1 VKKQSFNSQNKDPI
15 SQRQAQIARR
25 NNSLLWSRRLMGLKS
40 QLEWPGWPV
49 VANQPTE
56 CYWLSVRKEPSFIQ
70 RLRTLQNSDKK
81 VGLSLAGS
89 FSTNGRAPFGG
100 WHEAGKGSLSRDKRL
115 NSSPAKGSPFYFTP
129 SKGSK
134 QRDQWFRPL
143 GHTVL
148 LHSSRACGARS
159 VRSTSV
165 RANFC

>member
-1 VKKQSFNSQNKDPI
+1 MTKGEETEFQFTIQRPNFSATSKI
-15 SQRQAQIARR
+15 SKR
-25 NNSLLWSRRLMGLKS
+25 NNSVLWSRRLMCLKS
-40 QLEWPGWPV
+40 QLK
-49 VANQPTE
+49 

-148 LHSSRACGARS
+148 LHSSRPC
-159 VRSTSV
+159 
-165 RANFC
+165 